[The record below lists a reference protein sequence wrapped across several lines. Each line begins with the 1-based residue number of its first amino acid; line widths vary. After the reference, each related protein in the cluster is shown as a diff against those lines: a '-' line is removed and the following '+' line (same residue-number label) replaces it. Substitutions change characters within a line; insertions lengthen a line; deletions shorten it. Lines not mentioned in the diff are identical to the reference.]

1 MPTGT
6 ETLGRYEGWAS
17 VVGGMLGVAGVKG
30 FLSNRDQLYDEA
42 DHETQEWRAFA
53 EAWWKHCQDK
63 PTTAKTLLEVA
74 TENDLLIDL
83 RAGRS
88 ALSAQQRLGHALARR
103 RDRVFGKF
111 IIRAA
116 DRDRETRNM
125 AYRLEQNTHN
135 TRNISCRSQQAD
147 SLRERNTRR
156 NTPPGSRYKCG
167 CHGCFG
173 CFSTSHRG

>member
-88 ALSAQQRLGHALARR
+88 ALSPTEARS
-103 RDRVFGKF
+103 
-111 IIRAA
+111 RA
-116 DRDRETRNM
+116 
-125 AYRLEQNTHN
+125 
-135 TRNISCRSQQAD
+135 
-147 SLRERNTRR
+147 
-156 NTPPGSRYKCG
+156 G
-167 CHGCFG
+167 
-173 CFSTSHRG
+173 